1 MEAEESRAKMV
12 FEPIPAR
19 SARIG
24 VDDSR
29 AEDDHGLRILKK
41 IFLFQNW
48 RACVDTIFWK
58 RVKKSG
64 QWRLGN
70 AKAEEAGQAN
80 GPVGQ

>member
-19 SARIG
+19 SARTG
-24 VDDSR
+24 VDDTC
-29 AEDDHGLRILKK
+29 AEDDHGSRILKK

-58 RVKKSG
+58 RVKKK
-64 QWRLGN
+64 WPM
-70 AKAEEAGQAN
+70 EAGRCQRRRS
-80 GPVGQ
+80 